1 MGSTISS
8 TATNAANTVISST
21 GIGSG
26 LDIGSIVSA
35 LTTAAGAAQ
44 NNQLSD
50 RKTTLTAQVSA
61 YGTFKSA
68 LDTLQATLT
77 TLQNPK
83 ALAGRT
89 VNMGDDNVATASAT
103 SSAVPAQ
110 YSLSVQNLATAA
122 SLSSKP
128 FASAN
133 SALGTGTLTISSGG
147 NTSTISI

>member
-44 NNQLSD
+44 NNQLSN
-50 RKTTLTAQVSA
+50 RKTTLTTQ
-61 YGTFKSA
+61 
-68 LDTLQATLT
+68 
-77 TLQNPK
+77 QNPK

-89 VNMGDDNVATASAT
+89 AALADDAIATASAT

-122 SLSSKP
+122 SLSSKA
-128 FASAN
+128 FAGAN
-133 SALGTGTLTISSGG
+133 AAVGTGTLSISIGG
-147 NTSTISI
+147 NTST

>member
-1 MGSTISS
+1 M
-8 TATNAANTVISST
+8 ISST
-21 GIGSG
+21 GVGSG

-83 ALAGRT
+83 ALAGR
-89 VNMGDDNVATASAT
+89 
-103 SSAVPAQ
+103 
-110 YSLSVQNLATAA
+110 
-122 SLSSKP
+122 
-128 FASAN
+128 
-133 SALGTGTLTISSGG
+133 IGG
-147 NTSTISI
+147 PGR